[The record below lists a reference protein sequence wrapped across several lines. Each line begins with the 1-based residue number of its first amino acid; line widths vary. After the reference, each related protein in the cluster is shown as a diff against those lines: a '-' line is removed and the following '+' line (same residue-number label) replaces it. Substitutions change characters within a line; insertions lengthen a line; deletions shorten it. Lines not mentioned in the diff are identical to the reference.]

1 MRRNSLAAILALT
14 VMFVAGCSSSGGGT
28 TVTVLGYAVTIK
40 TAPPTTAP
48 VGASIPIAF
57 TVTENES
64 DGSSKPASGKTFTV
78 AVTAGGGT
86 VSGAASTTL
95 TTAADGSASLTW
107 ILGPTV
113 GAQTVRGSVS
123 SDHFLDISV
132 TATAIPVSSVAVTLA
147 TPSIPLGTA
156 GDQATAVLKDAGGNV
171 LVGRTVTWQSSNT
184 TVATVSGTGVIT
196 TVGIGTSTITATSEG
211 QSGGALLTVTQSTWN
226 AAWTLRK
233 QITVTTTTA
242 ASAGYSVAVLLDH
255 ASLVTAGKA
264 LASGNDVRVLYWT
277 GSSWVELDRVL
288 DAGSAWNGGTTTI
301 WFKLQAAI
309 GAASSDNNYYIYY
322 HNSAAGGPP
331 ADRSNVFLFADD
343 FEAGNLNKWTQL
355 LGLWTIDN
363 TRSHSGTFAL
373 MYPVEGDVDGLTR
386 MLVANPA
393 LNVADVYVESWW
405 YLNSASTDYNLAQG
419 LRMTGVQ
426 PTSNGYYTKLY
437 NNSPFG
443 WVNGKV
449 IGGTFFQLSAAPV
462 GPLLSNSWI
471 RVGTGMVGTTM
482 TTFVN
487 GANIGSIAGLTELA
501 SGNIAFRKFVVPTGA
516 SWWVDDVIAR
526 RYVTPEPTAAG
537 GAEEIAP

>member
-1 MRRNSLAAILALT
+1 MRRNSLAAILALAF
-14 VMFVAGCSSSGGGT
+14 MFVAGCSSSGGGT
-28 TVTVLGYAVTIK
+28 TVTVLGYTVTIK
-40 TAPPTTAP
+40 TAPPTTAQ

-171 LVGRTVTWQSSNT
+171 LVGRTVTWQSSTT
-184 TVATVSGTGVIT
+184 TVATVSTGGVIT
-196 TVGIGTSTITATSEG
+196 TVGVGTSTITATSEG

-226 AAWTLRK
+226 AAWHLRQ

-242 ASAGYSVAVLLDH
+242 GTPAGYSVAVQFDH

-264 LASGNDVRVLYWT
+264 LASGNDVRVVYWT

-288 DAGSAWNGGTTTI
+288 DPGSAWNTATTTI
-301 WFKLQAAI
+301 WFMTVPAI
-309 GAASSDNNYYIYY
+309 TASSVDNNYYVYY
-322 HNSAAGGPP
+322 SNPAATNPP
-331 ADRSNVFLFADD
+331 ANKSNVFLFADD
-343 FEAGNLNKWTQL
+343 FESGNLSKWTH

-363 TRSHSGTFAL
+363 TLSHAGTFAL
-373 MYPVEGDVDGLTR
+373 RYPAESSAVSTL
-386 MLVANPA
+386 LANPA
-393 LNVADVYVESWW
+393 LNVDNVYFDAWW
-405 YLNSASTDYNLAQG
+405 YRDTPSTGYDIAQAVREDGG
-419 LRMTGVQ
+419 L
-426 PTSNGYYTKLY
+426 NGYGTRLY
-437 NNSPFG
+437 LLPPFG
-443 WVNGKV
+443 LTVEKSV
-449 IGGTFFQLSAAPV
+449 GGIPTTVAAPA
-462 GPLLSNSWI
+462 GAAPAAGTWN
-471 RVGTGMVGTTM
+471 RVGTAMFGSTFYL
-482 TTFVN
+482 FVN
-487 GANIGSIAGLTELA
+487 GTLQTTASGQTELA
-501 SGNIAFRKFVVPTGA
+501 SGNVGFGKIIVPPGA
-516 SWWVDDVIAR
+516 SWWLDDVVAR
-526 RYVTPEPTAAG
+526 KYVNPEPTSAP
-537 GAEEIAP
+537 GAEENAP